1 MARINIGVGSNA
13 NDGTGDDLRS
23 AFISVNTNFTELY
36 AASPVTSS
44 ISLAGNT
51 ISTNASNANLKLL
64 ASGTGVIE
72 LEGIQIRD
80 NHIEGTRSNEDLIV
94 SASGTGNIIIGAIRI
109 NGTTV
114 SADDSS
120 KITLAEAVDIT
131 GALDVGGAITL
142 NTISSNDST
151 AITINDGVNISGT
164 LSVDTI
170 DTNTISSND
179 STAIQIN
186 DALNIS
192 GTLSANIIDT
202 NVISSTDSS
211 AVTISD
217 NLQVNGTISA
227 TAITGLSVLNNSSQS
242 DGTVT
247 HSGSSGQQPLDSF
260 AHATYRSAKYQVSLS
275 DATNSRYG
283 LDEIYVTHNGT
294 TAYISTTGVSSTG
307 SSLATYSADIS
318 GSNLRI
324 LIVPIS
330 SDSVTYR
337 FVKTL
342 INV

>member
-1 MARINIGVGSNA
+1 MAKTTIDVGSNA

-23 AFISVNTNFTELY
+23 AFISVNANFTELY
-36 AASPVTSS
+36 AASPVTSQ

-80 NHIEGTRSNEDLIV
+80 NHIEGIRSNEDLII
-94 SASGTGNIIIGAIRI
+94 SASGTGNIVIGALRL
-109 NGTTV
+109 NGTTI
-114 SADDSS
+114 SSDDSTS
-120 KITLAEAVDIT
+120 VRINETLHV
-131 GALDVGGAITL
+131 
-142 NTISSNDST
+142 NTIASDDST
-151 AITINDGVNISGT
+151 SVTIDDGLLVTGT
-164 LSVDTI
+164 LQANTI
-170 DTNTISSND
+170 DTNSISSQD

-186 DALNIS
+186 DALNVS

-217 NLQVNGTISA
+217 NLQVNGTLTA
-227 TAITGLSVLNNSSQS
+227 TSITGLTVLNNSTQS

-247 HSGSSGQQPLDSF
+247 HAGSSNQQPLDSF
-260 AHATYRSAKYQVSLS
+260 VHATYRSAKYQVSIT

-294 TAYISTTGVSSTG
+294 TAFISTTGVSSTG

-318 GSNLRI
+318 GSNLRV

-330 SDSVTYR
+330 SDSVTYK
-337 FVKTL
+337 FVRTV

>member
-1 MARINIGVGSNA
+1 MAQTTINVGSNA

-23 AFISVNTNFTELY
+23 AFISVNANFSELY
-36 AASPVTSS
+36 AASPATSQ

-51 ISTNASNANLKLL
+51 ITTNASNANLKLL

-80 NHIEGTRSNEDLIV
+80 NHIEGIRSNEDLVI
-94 SASGTGNIIIGAIRI
+94 SASGTGNIVIGALRL
-109 NGTTV
+109 NGTTI
-114 SADDSS
+114 SSDDSTS
-120 KITLAEAVDIT
+120 VRINETLHV
-131 GALDVGGAITL
+131 
-142 NTISSNDST
+142 NTIASDDST
-151 AITINDGVNISGT
+151 AVTIDDGLLVTGT
-164 LSVDTI
+164 LQANTI
-170 DTNTISSND
+170 DTNSISSQD
-179 STAIQIN
+179 STAIQID
-186 DALNIS
+186 DALNVS

-202 NVISSTDSS
+202 NVISSTDST

-217 NLQVNGTISA
+217 NLQVNGTLTATSIS
-227 TAITGLSVLNNSSQS
+227 GLTVLNNSTQS

-260 AHATYRSAKYQVSLS
+260 AHASYRSAKYQVSIT

-294 TAYISTTGVSSTG
+294 TAFISTTGVSSTG

-330 SDSVTYR
+330 SDSVTYK

>member
-1 MARINIGVGSNA
+1 MAQTTIDVGSNA

-23 AFISVNTNFTELY
+23 AFISVNANFTELY
-36 AASPVTSS
+36 ASSPATSQ

-80 NHIEGTRSNEDLIV
+80 NHIEGIRSNEDLII
-94 SASGTGNIIIGAIRI
+94 SASGTGNVVIGALRL
-109 NGTTV
+109 NGTTI
-114 SADDSS
+114 SSDDSTS
-120 KITLAEAVDIT
+120 VRINETLHV
-131 GALDVGGAITL
+131 
-142 NTISSNDST
+142 NTIASDDST
-151 AITINDGVNISGT
+151 AVTVDDGLLVTGT
-164 LSVDTI
+164 LQANTI
-170 DTNTISSND
+170 DTNSISSQD

-186 DALNIS
+186 DALNVS

-217 NLQVNGTISA
+217 NLQVNGTLTA
-227 TAITGLSVLNNSSQS
+227 TSITGLTVLNNSSQS

-247 HSGSSGQQPLDSF
+247 HAGSSGQQPLDSF
-260 AHATYRSAKYQVSLS
+260 VHATYRSAKYQVSIT
-275 DATNSRYG
+275 DATNSRYA

-324 LIVPIS
+324 LIIPVS
-330 SDSVTYR
+330 NNSVTYK

-342 INV
+342 IKV

>member
-1 MARINIGVGSNA
+1 MAQTTINVGSNA

-23 AFISVNTNFTELY
+23 AFISVNANFTELY

-80 NHIEGTRSNEDLIV
+80 NHIEGIRSNEDLIV
-94 SASGTGNIIIGAIRI
+94 SASGTGNIIVGAIRI
-109 NGTTV
+109 NGTTL

-120 KITLAEAVDIT
+120 SIKINETLQV
-131 GALDVGGAITL
+131 
-142 NTISSNDST
+142 NTISSDDSSAVT
-151 AITINDGVNISGT
+151 VSDNLNISGT

-179 STAIQIN
+179 STAIQIS
-186 DALNIS
+186 DALNVS
-192 GTLSANIIDT
+192 GTLSANTIDT

-217 NLQVNGTISA
+217 NLQVNGTLTATSIS
-227 TAITGLSVLNNSSQS
+227 GLTVLNNSTQS

-260 AHATYRSAKYQVSLS
+260 AHATYRSAKYQVSIT
-275 DATNSRYG
+275 DATNSRYA

-294 TAYISTTGVSSTG
+294 TAFISTTGVSSTG

-324 LIVPIS
+324 LIVPNT
-330 SDSVTYR
+330 SDSVTYK

-342 INV
+342 IKV

>member
-1 MARINIGVGSNA
+1 MAQTTINVGSNA

-23 AFISVNTNFTELY
+23 AFISVNANFTELY
-36 AASPVTSS
+36 AASPATSQ

-80 NHIEGTRSNEDLIV
+80 NHIEGIRSNEDLIV

-109 NGTTV
+109 NGTTL

-120 KITLAEAVDIT
+120 SIKINETLQV
-131 GALDVGGAITL
+131 
-142 NTISSNDST
+142 NTISSDDSSAVT
-151 AITINDGVNISGT
+151 VSDNLNISGT

-217 NLQVNGTISA
+217 NLQVNGTLTA
-227 TAITGLSVLNNSSQS
+227 TAITGLTVLNNSTQS

-260 AHATYRSAKYQVSLS
+260 VHATYRSAKYQVSIT
-275 DATNSRYG
+275 DATNSRYA

-294 TAYISTTGVSSTG
+294 TAYISTATGVSSTG

-324 LIVPIS
+324 LIVPNT
-330 SDSVTYR
+330 SDSVTYK

-342 INV
+342 IKV

>member
-1 MARINIGVGSNA
+1 MAQTTINVGSNA

-23 AFISVNTNFTELY
+23 AFISVNANFTELY
-36 AASPVTSS
+36 DASPVTSS

-80 NHIEGTRSNEDLIV
+80 NHIEGIRSNEDLIV
-94 SASGTGNIIIGAIRI
+94 SASGTGNIIIGALRL
-109 NGTTV
+109 NGTTI
-114 SADDSS
+114 SSDDSTS
-120 KITLAEAVDIT
+120 VRINETLHV
-131 GALDVGGAITL
+131 
-142 NTISSNDST
+142 NTIASDDST
-151 AITINDGVNISGT
+151 AVTIDDGLLVTGT
-164 LSVDTI
+164 LQANTI
-170 DTNTISSND
+170 DTNSISSQD

-186 DALNIS
+186 DALNVS

-217 NLQVNGTISA
+217 NLQVNGTLTA

-247 HSGSSGQQPLDSF
+247 HAGSSGQQPLDSF
-260 AHATYRSAKYQVSLS
+260 VHATYRSAKYQVSIT
-275 DATNSRYG
+275 DATNSRYA

-294 TAYISTTGVSSTG
+294 TAFISTTGVSSTG

-318 GSNLRI
+318 GSNVRI

-330 SDSVTYR
+330 SDSVTYK
-337 FVKTL
+337 FIKTL

>member
-1 MARINIGVGSNA
+1 MAQTTINVGSNA

-23 AFISVNTNFTELY
+23 AFISVNANFTELY
-36 AASPVTSS
+36 AASPATSS

-51 ISTNASNANLKLL
+51 ISANASNANLKLI

-80 NHIEGTRSNEDLIV
+80 NHIEGTRSNEDLIL
-94 SASGTGNIIIGAIRI
+94 SASGTGNISIGAIRI
-109 NGTTV
+109 NGTTL

-120 KITLAEAVDIT
+120 SIKINETLQV
-131 GALDVGGAITL
+131 
-142 NTISSNDST
+142 NTITSDDSSAVTVSDNL
-151 AITINDGVNISGT
+151 NISGT

-179 STAIQIN
+179 STAIQIS
-186 DALNIS
+186 DALNVS
-192 GTLSANIIDT
+192 GTLSANTIDT

-217 NLQVNGTISA
+217 NLQVNGTLTA
-227 TAITGLSVLNNSSQS
+227 TAISGLTVLNNSSQS

-260 AHATYRSAKYQVSLS
+260 VHATYRSAKYQVSIT
-275 DATNSRYG
+275 DATNSRYA

-294 TAYISTTGVSSTG
+294 TAFISTTGVSSTG

-318 GSNLRI
+318 GSSVRI

-330 SDSVTYR
+330 SDSVTYK

>member
-1 MARINIGVGSNA
+1 MAQTTINVGSNA

-23 AFISVNTNFTELY
+23 AFISVNANFTELY
-36 AASPVTSS
+36 DASPVTSS

-51 ISTNASNANLKLL
+51 ISTNASNANLKLI
-64 ASGTGVIE
+64 ASGTGSVE

-80 NHIEGTRSNEDLIV
+80 NHIEGIRSNEDLVI
-94 SASGTGNIIIGAIRI
+94 SASGTGNIVIGALRL
-109 NGTTV
+109 NGTTI
-114 SADDSS
+114 SSDDSTS
-120 KITLAEAVDIT
+120 VRINETLHV
-131 GALDVGGAITL
+131 
-142 NTISSNDST
+142 NTIASDDST
-151 AITINDGVNISGT
+151 SVTVDDGLLVTGT
-164 LSVDTI
+164 LQANTI
-170 DTNTISSND
+170 DTNSISSQD

-186 DALNIS
+186 DALNVS

-217 NLQVNGTISA
+217 NLQVNGTITA

-247 HSGSSGQQPLDSF
+247 HAGSSGQQPLDSF
-260 AHATYRSAKYQVSLS
+260 VHATYRSAKYQVSVT

-324 LIVPIS
+324 LIVPNT
-330 SDSVTYR
+330 SDSVTYK

-342 INV
+342 IKV

>member
-1 MARINIGVGSNA
+1 MAQTTINVGSNA

-23 AFISVNTNFTELY
+23 AFISVNSNFTELY
-36 AASPVTSS
+36 AASPATSS

-51 ISTNASNANLKLL
+51 ISTNASNANLKLI

-80 NHIEGTRSNEDLIV
+80 NHIEGIRSNEDINI
-94 SASGTGNIIIGAIRI
+94 SASGTGNIVIGALRL
-109 NGTTV
+109 NGTTI
-114 SADDSS
+114 SSDDSTS
-120 KITLAEAVDIT
+120 VRINETLHV
-131 GALDVGGAITL
+131 
-142 NTISSNDST
+142 NTIASDDST
-151 AITINDGVNISGT
+151 AVTIDDGLLVTGT
-164 LSVDTI
+164 LQANTI
-170 DTNTISSND
+170 DTNSISSQD
-179 STAIQIN
+179 STAIQID
-186 DALNIS
+186 DALNVS

-217 NLQVNGTISA
+217 NLQVNGTLTA

-247 HSGSSGQQPLDSF
+247 HAGSSGPQPLDSF
-260 AHATYRSAKYQVSLS
+260 VHATYRSAKYQVSIT
-275 DATNSRYG
+275 DATESRYA

-294 TAYISTTGVSSTG
+294 TAFISTTGVSSTG

-324 LIVPIS
+324 LIVPVS
-330 SDSVTYR
+330 NNSVTYK
-337 FVKTL
+337 FVRTAIK
-342 INV
+342 V

>member
-1 MARINIGVGSNA
+1 MAQTTINVGSNA

-23 AFISVNTNFTELY
+23 AFISVNSNFTELY
-36 AASPVTSS
+36 AASPVTSQ

-51 ISTNASNANLKLL
+51 ISTNASNANLKLI
-64 ASGTGVIE
+64 ASGSGVIE

-80 NHIEGTRSNEDLIV
+80 NHIEGIRSNEDINI
-94 SASGTGNIIIGAIRI
+94 SASGTGNIVIGAVTV
-109 NGTTV
+109 TT
-114 SADDSS
+114 
-120 KITLAEAVDIT
+120 
-131 GALDVGGAITL
+131 GGVLQA
-142 NTISSNDST
+142 N
-151 AITINDGVNISGT
+151 
-164 LSVDTI
+164 TI
-170 DTNTISSND
+170 DTNSISSAD

-186 DALNIS
+186 DALNVS
-192 GTLSANIIDT
+192 GTLSADIIDT

-217 NLQVNGTISA
+217 NLQVNGTITA
-227 TAITGLSVLNNSSQS
+227 TAITGLSILNNSTQS

-260 AHATYRSAKYQVSLS
+260 VHATYRSAKYQVSIT
-275 DATNSRYG
+275 DATNSRYA

-294 TAYISTTGVSSTG
+294 TAFISTTGVSSTG
-307 SSLATYSADIS
+307 YSLATYSADIS

-330 SDSVTYR
+330 SDSVTYK

-342 INV
+342 IKV

>member
-1 MARINIGVGSNA
+1 MAQTTINVGSNA
-13 NDGTGDDLRS
+13 NDGTGDDIRS
-23 AFISVNTNFTELY
+23 AFISVNANFTELY

-51 ISTNASNANLKLL
+51 ISTNASNANLKLI

-80 NHIEGTRSNEDLIV
+80 NHIEGIRSNEDINI
-94 SASGTGNIIIGAIRI
+94 SASGSGNIVIGAVTV
-109 NGTTV
+109 TT
-114 SADDSS
+114 
-120 KITLAEAVDIT
+120 
-131 GALDVGGAITL
+131 GGVLQAT
-142 NTISSNDST
+142 
-151 AITINDGVNISGT
+151 
-164 LSVDTI
+164 TI
-170 DTNTISSND
+170 DTNSISSAD

-186 DALNIS
+186 DALNVS
-192 GTLSANIIDT
+192 GTLSADIIDT

-217 NLQVNGTISA
+217 NLQVNGTLTA
-227 TAITGLSVLNNSSQS
+227 TSITGLTVLNNSLQS

-247 HSGSSGQQPLDSF
+247 HAGSSGQQPLDSF
-260 AHATYRSAKYQVSLS
+260 VHATYRSAKYQVSVTN
-275 DATNSRYG
+275 ATKSRYG

-324 LIVPIS
+324 LIVPNT
-330 SDSVTYR
+330 SDSVTYK

-342 INV
+342 IKV

>member
-1 MARINIGVGSNA
+1 MAKATINVGSNA

-23 AFISVNTNFTELY
+23 AFISVNANFTELY
-36 AASPVTSS
+36 DASPVTSS

-80 NHIEGTRSNEDLIV
+80 NHIEGIRSNEDLIV

-109 NGTTV
+109 NGTTL

-120 KITLAEAVDIT
+120 SIKINETLQV
-131 GALDVGGAITL
+131 
-142 NTISSNDST
+142 NTISSDDSSAVT
-151 AITINDGVNISGT
+151 VSDNLNISGT

-179 STAIQIN
+179 STAIQIA
-186 DALNIS
+186 DALNVS
-192 GTLSANIIDT
+192 GTLSANTIDT
-202 NVISSTDSS
+202 NVISSTDST

-217 NLQVNGTISA
+217 NLQVNGTLTA
-227 TAITGLSVLNNSSQS
+227 TSITGLTVLNNSTQS

-247 HSGSSGQQPLDSF
+247 HAGSSGQQPLDSF
-260 AHATYRSAKYQVSLS
+260 VHATYRSAKYQVSIT
-275 DATNSRYG
+275 DATNSRYA

-294 TAYISTTGVSSTG
+294 TAFISSTGVSSTG

-318 GSNLRI
+318 GSNLRV
-324 LIVPIS
+324 LIVPNT
-330 SDSVTYR
+330 SDSVTYK

>member
-1 MARINIGVGSNA
+1 MAQTTIDVGSNA

-23 AFISVNTNFTELY
+23 AFISVNANFTELY
-36 AASPVTSS
+36 AASPATSQ

-80 NHIEGTRSNEDLIV
+80 NHIEGIRSNEDLII
-94 SASGTGNIIIGAIRI
+94 SASGTGNIVIGALRL
-109 NGTTV
+109 NGTTI
-114 SADDSS
+114 SSDDSTS
-120 KITLAEAVDIT
+120 VRINETLHV
-131 GALDVGGAITL
+131 
-142 NTISSNDST
+142 NTIASDDST
-151 AITINDGVNISGT
+151 AVTVDDGLLVTGT
-164 LSVDTI
+164 LQANTI
-170 DTNTISSND
+170 DTNSISSQD

-186 DALNIS
+186 DALNVS

-217 NLQVNGTISA
+217 NLQVNGTLTA
-227 TAITGLSVLNNSSQS
+227 TAITGLSILNNSTQS

-260 AHATYRSAKYQVSLS
+260 AHASYRSAKYQVSIT
-275 DATNSRYG
+275 DATNSRYA

-294 TAYISTTGVSSTG
+294 TAYISTATGVSSTG

-324 LIVPIS
+324 LIVPNT
-330 SDSVTYR
+330 SDSVTYK

-342 INV
+342 IKV

>member
-1 MARINIGVGSNA
+1 MAKATINVGSNA

-23 AFISVNTNFTELY
+23 AFISVNANFTELY
-36 AASPVTSS
+36 DASPVTSS

-51 ISTNASNANLKLL
+51 ISTNASNANLKLI
-64 ASGTGVIE
+64 ASGTGSVE

-80 NHIEGTRSNEDLIV
+80 NHIEGIRSNEDLVI
-94 SASGTGNIIIGAIRI
+94 SASGTGNIRIGSLRL
-109 NGTTV
+109 NGTTI
-114 SADDSS
+114 SSDDSS
-120 KITLAEAVDIT
+120 SVRINETLHV
-131 GALDVGGAITL
+131 
-142 NTISSNDST
+142 NTIASDDST
-151 AITINDGVNISGT
+151 AVTIDDGLLVTGT
-164 LSVDTI
+164 LQANVI
-170 DTNTISSND
+170 DTNSISSAD

-186 DALNIS
+186 DALNVS

-217 NLQVNGTISA
+217 NLQVNGTLTA
-227 TAITGLSVLNNSSQS
+227 TAITGLTVLNNSTQS

-247 HSGSSGQQPLDSF
+247 HVGSSAQQPLDSF
-260 AHATYRSAKYQVSLS
+260 VHATYRSAKYQVSIT
-275 DATNSRYG
+275 DATESRYA

-307 SSLATYSADIS
+307 YSLATYSADIS

-324 LIVPIS
+324 LIVPVS
-330 SDSVTYR
+330 NNSVTYK

-342 INV
+342 IKV

>member
-1 MARINIGVGSNA
+1 MAQTTINVGSNA

-23 AFISVNTNFTELY
+23 AFISVNANFTELY
-36 AASPVTSS
+36 AASPATSQ

-51 ISTNASNANLKLL
+51 ITTNASNANLKLL

-80 NHIEGTRSNEDLIV
+80 NHIEGIRSNEDLIV
-94 SASGTGNIIIGAIRI
+94 SASGTGNIIVGAIRI
-109 NGTTV
+109 NGTTL

-120 KITLAEAVDIT
+120 SIKINETLQV
-131 GALDVGGAITL
+131 
-142 NTISSNDST
+142 NTISSDDSS
-151 AITINDGVNISGT
+151 AVLISDNLNISGT

-186 DALNIS
+186 DALNVS
-192 GTLSANIIDT
+192 GTLSANILDT

-211 AVTISD
+211 SVTISD
-217 NLQVNGTISA
+217 NLQVNGTLTATSIS
-227 TAITGLSVLNNSSQS
+227 GLTVLNNSTQS

-260 AHATYRSAKYQVSLS
+260 AHATYRSAKYQVSIT
-275 DATNSRYG
+275 DATNSRYA

-294 TAYISTTGVSSTG
+294 TAYISTATGVSSTG

-330 SDSVTYR
+330 NNSVTYK

>member
-1 MARINIGVGSNA
+1 MAQTTIDVGSNA

-23 AFISVNTNFTELY
+23 AFISVNANFTELY

-80 NHIEGTRSNEDLIV
+80 NHIEGIRSNEDLIV
-94 SASGTGNIIIGAIRI
+94 SASGTGNIIVGAIRI
-109 NGTTV
+109 NGTTL

-120 KITLAEAVDIT
+120 SIKINETLQV
-131 GALDVGGAITL
+131 
-142 NTISSNDST
+142 NTISSDDSSAVT
-151 AITINDGVNISGT
+151 VSDNLNISGT

-186 DALNIS
+186 DALNVS
-192 GTLSANIIDT
+192 GTLSANILDT

-217 NLQVNGTISA
+217 NLQVNGTLTATSIS
-227 TAITGLSVLNNSSQS
+227 GLTVLNNSTQS

-260 AHATYRSAKYQVSLS
+260 VHATYRSAKYQVSIT
-275 DATNSRYG
+275 DATNSRYA

-294 TAYISTTGVSSTG
+294 TAFISTTGVSSTG

-318 GSNLRI
+318 GSNVRI

-330 SDSVTYR
+330 SDSVTYK

-342 INV
+342 IKV

>member
-1 MARINIGVGSNA
+1 MAQTTINVGSNA

-23 AFISVNTNFTELY
+23 AFISVNANFTELY
-36 AASPVTSS
+36 DASPVTSS

-80 NHIEGTRSNEDLIV
+80 NHIEGIRSNEDLVI
-94 SASGTGNIIIGAIRI
+94 SASGTGNIRIGSLRL
-109 NGTTV
+109 NGTTI
-114 SADDSS
+114 SSDDSS
-120 KITLAEAVDIT
+120 SVRINETLHV
-131 GALDVGGAITL
+131 
-142 NTISSNDST
+142 NTIASDDST
-151 AITINDGVNISGT
+151 AVTIDDGLLVTGT
-164 LSVDTI
+164 LQANVI
-170 DTNTISSND
+170 DTNSISSAD

-186 DALNIS
+186 DALNVS

-217 NLQVNGTISA
+217 NLQVNGTLTA
-227 TAITGLSVLNNSSQS
+227 TAITGLTVLNNSTQS

-247 HSGSSGQQPLDSF
+247 HAGSSGQQPLDSF
-260 AHATYRSAKYQVSLS
+260 VHATYRSAKYQVSVTN
-275 DATNSRYG
+275 ATKSRYG

-318 GSNLRI
+318 GSNLRV

-330 SDSVTYR
+330 SDSVTYK
-337 FVKTL
+337 FVRTVIK
-342 INV
+342 V

>member
-1 MARINIGVGSNA
+1 MAQTTINVGSNA

-23 AFISVNTNFTELY
+23 AFISVNANFTELY

-51 ISTNASNANLKLL
+51 ISTNASNANLKLI

-80 NHIEGTRSNEDLIV
+80 NHIEGIRSNEDLII
-94 SASGTGNIIIGAIRI
+94 SASGTGNIIVGAIRI
-109 NGTTV
+109 NGTTL

-120 KITLAEAVDIT
+120 SIKINETLQV
-131 GALDVGGAITL
+131 
-142 NTISSNDST
+142 NTISSDDSSAVT
-151 AITINDGVNISGT
+151 VSDNLNISGT

-179 STAIQIN
+179 STAIQIS
-186 DALNIS
+186 DALNVS
-192 GTLSANIIDT
+192 GTLSANTIDT

-217 NLQVNGTISA
+217 NLQVNGTLTATSIS
-227 TAITGLSVLNNSSQS
+227 GLTVLNNSTQS

-260 AHATYRSAKYQVSLS
+260 VHATYRSAKYQVSIT
-275 DATNSRYG
+275 DAAESRYA

-318 GSNLRI
+318 GNNCRI
-324 LIVPIS
+324 LIVPVS
-330 SDSVTYR
+330 NNSVTYK

-342 INV
+342 IKV

>member
-1 MARINIGVGSNA
+1 MAQTTIDVGSNA

-23 AFISVNTNFTELY
+23 AFISVNANFTELY
-36 AASPVTSS
+36 ASSPATSQ

-80 NHIEGTRSNEDLIV
+80 NHIEGIRSNEDLIV
-94 SASGTGNIIIGAIRI
+94 SASGTGNIIVGAIRI
-109 NGTTV
+109 NGTTL

-120 KITLAEAVDIT
+120 SIKINETLQV
-131 GALDVGGAITL
+131 
-142 NTISSNDST
+142 NTISSDDSSAVT
-151 AITINDGVNISGT
+151 VSDNLNISGT

-179 STAIQIN
+179 STAIQIS
-186 DALNIS
+186 DALNVS
-192 GTLSANIIDT
+192 GTLSANTIDT

-217 NLQVNGTISA
+217 NLQVNGTLTATSIS
-227 TAITGLSVLNNSSQS
+227 GLTVLNNSTQS

-260 AHATYRSAKYQVSLS
+260 VHATYRSAKYQVSIT
-275 DATNSRYG
+275 DATNSRYA

-294 TAYISTTGVSSTG
+294 TAYISTATGVSSTG

-324 LIVPIS
+324 LIVPNT
-330 SDSVTYR
+330 SDSVTYK

-342 INV
+342 IKV

>member
-1 MARINIGVGSNA
+1 MAQTTIDVGSNA

-23 AFISVNTNFTELY
+23 AFISVNANFTELY

-80 NHIEGTRSNEDLIV
+80 NHIEGIRSNEDLVI
-94 SASGTGNIIIGAIRI
+94 SASGTGNIRIGSLRL
-109 NGTTV
+109 NGTTI
-114 SADDSS
+114 SSDDSS
-120 KITLAEAVDIT
+120 SVRINETLHV
-131 GALDVGGAITL
+131 
-142 NTISSNDST
+142 NTIASDDST
-151 AITINDGVNISGT
+151 AVTIDDGLLVTGT
-164 LSVDTI
+164 LQANVI
-170 DTNTISSND
+170 DTNSISSAD

-186 DALNIS
+186 DALNVS

-217 NLQVNGTISA
+217 NLQVNGTLTA
-227 TAITGLSVLNNSSQS
+227 TAITGLSVLNNSTQS

-260 AHATYRSAKYQVSLS
+260 VHATYRSAKYQVSIT
-275 DATNSRYG
+275 DATESRYA

-307 SSLATYSADIS
+307 YSLATYSADIS

-324 LIVPIS
+324 LIVPVS
-330 SDSVTYR
+330 NNSVTYK

>member
-1 MARINIGVGSNA
+1 MAQTTIDVGSNA

-23 AFISVNTNFTELY
+23 AFISVNANFTELY
-36 AASPVTSS
+36 AASPATSQ

-80 NHIEGTRSNEDLIV
+80 NHIEGIRSNEDINI
-94 SASGTGNIIIGAIRI
+94 SASGTGNIVIGAVTV
-109 NGTTV
+109 TT
-114 SADDSS
+114 
-120 KITLAEAVDIT
+120 
-131 GALDVGGAITL
+131 GGVLQAT
-142 NTISSNDST
+142 
-151 AITINDGVNISGT
+151 
-164 LSVDTI
+164 TI
-170 DTNTISSND
+170 DTNSISSAD

-217 NLQVNGTISA
+217 NLQVNGTLTATSIS
-227 TAITGLSVLNNSSQS
+227 GLTVLNNSTQS

-260 AHATYRSAKYQVSLS
+260 VHATYRSAKYQVSIT
-275 DATNSRYG
+275 DATNSRYA

-294 TAYISTTGVSSTG
+294 TAFISTTGVSSTG

-318 GSNLRI
+318 GSNVRI

-330 SDSVTYR
+330 SDSVTYK
-337 FVKTL
+337 FVRTV

>member
-1 MARINIGVGSNA
+1 MAQTTIDVGSNA

-23 AFISVNTNFTELY
+23 AFISVNSNFTELY
-36 AASPVTSS
+36 AASPATSQ

-80 NHIEGTRSNEDLIV
+80 NHIEGIRSNEDLIV
-94 SASGTGNIIIGAIRI
+94 SASGTGNIIVGAIRI
-109 NGTTV
+109 NGTTL

-120 KITLAEAVDIT
+120 SIKINETLQV
-131 GALDVGGAITL
+131 
-142 NTISSNDST
+142 NTISSDDSSAVT
-151 AITINDGVNISGT
+151 VSDNLNISGT

-179 STAIQIN
+179 STAIQIS
-186 DALNIS
+186 DALNVS
-192 GTLSANIIDT
+192 GTLSANTIDT

-217 NLQVNGTISA
+217 NLQVNGTLTATSIS
-227 TAITGLSVLNNSSQS
+227 GLTVLNNSTQS

-260 AHATYRSAKYQVSLS
+260 AHATYRSGKYQVSVTN
-275 DATNSRYG
+275 ATKSRYG

-294 TAYISTTGVSSTG
+294 TAFISTTGVSSTG

-318 GSNLRI
+318 GSNVRI

-330 SDSVTYR
+330 SDSVTYK

-342 INV
+342 IKV

>member
-1 MARINIGVGSNA
+1 MAQTTINVGSNA

-23 AFISVNTNFTELY
+23 AFISVNANFTELY
-36 AASPVTSS
+36 DASPVTSS

-64 ASGTGVIE
+64 ASGTGSIE

-80 NHIEGTRSNEDLIV
+80 NHIEGIRSNEDLIV
-94 SASGTGNIIIGAIRI
+94 SASGTGNIVIGALRL
-109 NGTTV
+109 NGTTI
-114 SADDSS
+114 SSDDSTS
-120 KITLAEAVDIT
+120 VRINETLHV
-131 GALDVGGAITL
+131 
-142 NTISSNDST
+142 NTIASDDST
-151 AITINDGVNISGT
+151 AVTVDDGLLVTGT
-164 LSVDTI
+164 LQANTI
-170 DTNTISSND
+170 DTNSISSQD

-186 DALNIS
+186 DALNVS
-192 GTLSANIIDT
+192 GTLSADIIDT

-217 NLQVNGTISA
+217 NLQVNGTLTA
-227 TAITGLSVLNNSSQS
+227 TAITGLSILNNSSQS

-260 AHATYRSAKYQVSLS
+260 VHATYRSAKYQVSIT

-294 TAYISTTGVSSTG
+294 TAFISTTGVSSTG

-330 SDSVTYR
+330 SDSVTYK

>member
-1 MARINIGVGSNA
+1 MAQTTINVGSNA

-23 AFISVNTNFTELY
+23 AFISVNANFTELY
-36 AASPVTSS
+36 ATSPATSQ

-51 ISTNASNANLKLL
+51 ISTNASNANLKLI

-80 NHIEGTRSNEDLIV
+80 NHIEGIRSNEDINI
-94 SASGTGNIIIGAIRI
+94 SASGTGNIVIGAVTV
-109 NGTTV
+109 TT
-114 SADDSS
+114 
-120 KITLAEAVDIT
+120 
-131 GALDVGGAITL
+131 GGVLQAT
-142 NTISSNDST
+142 
-151 AITINDGVNISGT
+151 
-164 LSVDTI
+164 TI
-170 DTNTISSND
+170 DTNSISSAD

-217 NLQVNGTISA
+217 NLQVNGTLTATSIS
-227 TAITGLSVLNNSSQS
+227 GLTVLNNSTQS

-260 AHATYRSAKYQVSLS
+260 VHATYRSAKYQVSIT
-275 DATNSRYG
+275 DATNSRYA

-294 TAYISTTGVSSTG
+294 TAYISTATGVSSTG

-318 GSNLRI
+318 GSNVRI
-324 LIVPIS
+324 LIIPNT
-330 SDSVTYR
+330 SDSVTYK

-342 INV
+342 IKV

>member
-1 MARINIGVGSNA
+1 MAQTTINVGSNA

-23 AFISVNTNFTELY
+23 AFISVNANFTELY
-36 AASPVTSS
+36 DASPVTSS

-51 ISTNASNANLKLL
+51 ISTNASNANLKLI

-80 NHIEGTRSNEDLIV
+80 NHIEGIRSNEDLVI
-94 SASGTGNIIIGAIRI
+94 SASGTGNIRIGSLRL
-109 NGTTV
+109 NGTTI
-114 SADDSS
+114 SSDDSS
-120 KITLAEAVDIT
+120 SVRINETLHV
-131 GALDVGGAITL
+131 
-142 NTISSNDST
+142 NTIASDDST
-151 AITINDGVNISGT
+151 AVTIDDGLLVTGT
-164 LSVDTI
+164 LQANVI
-170 DTNTISSND
+170 DTNSISSAD

-186 DALNIS
+186 DALNVS

-217 NLQVNGTISA
+217 NLQVNGTLTA

-260 AHATYRSAKYQVSLS
+260 VHATYRSAKYQVSIT
-275 DATNSRYG
+275 DATNSRYA

>member
-1 MARINIGVGSNA
+1 MAQTTINVGSNA

-23 AFISVNTNFTELY
+23 AFISVNANFTELY

-64 ASGTGVIE
+64 ASGTGTIE

-80 NHIEGTRSNEDLIV
+80 NHIEGIRSNEDINI
-94 SASGTGNIIIGAIRI
+94 SASGTGNIVIGAVTV
-109 NGTTV
+109 TT
-114 SADDSS
+114 
-120 KITLAEAVDIT
+120 
-131 GALDVGGAITL
+131 GGVLQAT
-142 NTISSNDST
+142 
-151 AITINDGVNISGT
+151 
-164 LSVDTI
+164 TI
-170 DTNTISSND
+170 DTNSISSAD

-186 DALNIS
+186 DALNVS
-192 GTLSANIIDT
+192 GTLSANILDT

-217 NLQVNGTISA
+217 NLQVNGTLTA
-227 TAITGLSVLNNSSQS
+227 TSITGLTVLNNSTQS

-260 AHATYRSAKYQVSLS
+260 VHATYRSAKYQVSIT
-275 DATNSRYG
+275 DAAESRYA

-294 TAYISTTGVSSTG
+294 TAFISTTGVSSTG
-307 SSLATYSADIS
+307 ASLATYSADIS
-318 GSNLRI
+318 GSNCRI
-324 LIVPIS
+324 LIVPVS
-330 SDSVTYR
+330 NNSVTYK

-342 INV
+342 IKV

>member
-1 MARINIGVGSNA
+1 MAQTTINVGSNA

-23 AFISVNTNFTELY
+23 AFISVNANFTELY
-36 AASPVTSS
+36 DASPVTSS

-51 ISTNASNANLKLL
+51 ISTNASNANLKLI

-80 NHIEGTRSNEDLIV
+80 NHIEGIRSNEDLVI
-94 SASGTGNIIIGAIRI
+94 SASGTGNIRIGSLRL
-109 NGTTV
+109 NGTTI
-114 SADDSS
+114 SSDDSS
-120 KITLAEAVDIT
+120 SVRINETLHV
-131 GALDVGGAITL
+131 
-142 NTISSNDST
+142 NTIASDDST
-151 AITINDGVNISGT
+151 AVTIDDGLLVTGT
-164 LSVDTI
+164 LQANVI
-170 DTNTISSND
+170 DTNSISSQD

-186 DALNIS
+186 DALNVS
-192 GTLSANIIDT
+192 GTLSADIIDT

-217 NLQVNGTISA
+217 NLQVNGTLTA

-247 HSGSSGQQPLDSF
+247 HAGSSGQQPLDSF
-260 AHATYRSAKYQVSLS
+260 VHATYRSAKYQVSVT
-275 DATNSRYG
+275 DATNSRYA

-324 LIVPIS
+324 LIVPNT
-330 SDSVTYR
+330 SDSVTYK
-337 FVKTL
+337 FVRTI